1 MIDDA
6 LVRELGVADTARF
19 LHQYGV
25 GYGDY
30 TEERKALFGD
40 LNLDEV
46 IERSGRCNSKK
57 NPSSN
62 ATEKDTTW
70 LPYPDCPGVIHKP
83 ERSMS

>member
-1 MIDDA
+1 MNFPTRPLAELTEQAIDA

-40 LNLDEV
+40 LNLDEI
-46 IERSGRCNSKK
+46 IERSGRYNSKK
-57 NPSSN
+57 N
-62 ATEKDTTW
+62 
-70 LPYPDCPGVIHKP
+70 V
-83 ERSMS
+83 